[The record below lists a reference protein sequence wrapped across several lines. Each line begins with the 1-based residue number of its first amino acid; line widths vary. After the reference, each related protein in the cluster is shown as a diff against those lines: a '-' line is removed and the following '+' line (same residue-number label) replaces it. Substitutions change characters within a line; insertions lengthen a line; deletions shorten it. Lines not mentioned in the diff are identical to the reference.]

1 MHRGPHDPASRDP
14 GSIDFEPTDLSTAR
28 AALDELP
35 PGVERLPTLAPGYWE
50 QRRRKPQA
58 TDRAL
63 SGGAID
69 WVLSLPPS
77 LRPRELCERFPRVAN
92 ALAEVW
98 RDPARRAALLDDLLL
113 DRRGGR
119 QGFPPEIRREI
130 EQLRRA

>member
-1 MHRGPHDPASRDP
+1 MHRGPQDPASGDP

-35 PGVERLPTLAPGYWE
+35 AGVGRAPTLEPGYWE
-50 QRRRKPQA
+50 QRRRKAQA

-63 SGGAID
+63 SGGTID

-92 ALAEVW
+92 ALAEAW
-98 RDPARRAALLDDLLL
+98 RDPPRRAALLDDLLL